1 LVGGI
6 IILFIGY
13 GIWLDIWITD
23 ISLGTTIERTDD
35 RSKTVLILL
44 MFVLPGLT
52 VAIGSYLQTIYYKAW
67 ALLLV
72 GIGGVAAA
80 TFVGINAFFL
90 YAYIGSKWGVRAV
103 ITDLLS
109 IALTFALGI
118 TNAIV
123 LKRPMA
129 KPVS

>member
-1 LVGGI
+1 
-6 IILFIGY
+6 
-13 GIWLDIWITD
+13 
-23 ISLGTTIERTDD
+23 
-35 RSKTVLILL
+35 
-44 MFVLPGLT
+44 MFVLPGLM
-52 VAIGSYLQTIYYKAW
+52 VSIGSYLQTVYYKTW

-72 GIGGVAAA
+72 GIGGVVAA

-90 YAYIGSKWGVRAV
+90 YAYVGSKWGVRAV

-109 IALTFALGI
+109 IALTFGLGI

-129 KPVS
+129 KPVF